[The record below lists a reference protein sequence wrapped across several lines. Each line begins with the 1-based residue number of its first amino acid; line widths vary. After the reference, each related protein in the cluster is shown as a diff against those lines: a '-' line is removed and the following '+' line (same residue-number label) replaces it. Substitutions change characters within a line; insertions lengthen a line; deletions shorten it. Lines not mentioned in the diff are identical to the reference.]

1 MSDAAL
7 LVDAIRSGHLH
18 TAIDSTAMPASF
30 EFSASNRAG
39 GAREGG
45 GLPAG
50 GPGTL
55 RGRSN
60 APPEF
65 VTNVW
70 NAGSIVSPGHHLHDF
85 TVVVPEAAGVY
96 WVEIRPADRSAP
108 GPWLT
113 SNPIWIQ
120 EPSTPPA
127 VARRTATRAQPIFD
141 DKTTTGWRVEHDQ
154 TSLAAGDA
162 ASLTDG
168 GEPRVTVGLARRA
181 V

>member
-39 GAREGG
+39 GAREGD

-50 GPGTL
+50 GPVTL
-55 RGRSN
+55 RVRSN

-70 NAGSIVSPGHHLHDF
+70 NAGSIVSPGPHLPDF
-85 TVVVPEAAGVY
+85 PVVVTEAARGH
-96 WVEIRPADRSAP
+96 WVEIRPAHR
-108 GPWLT
+108 
-113 SNPIWIQ
+113 
-120 EPSTPPA
+120 
-127 VARRTATRAQPIFD
+127 
-141 DKTTTGWRVEHDQ
+141 
-154 TSLAAGDA
+154 DA
-162 ASLTDG
+162 
-168 GEPRVTVGLARRA
+168 
-181 V
+181 